1 MRSERVGLNLLWLV
15 PGVVGGSEEYT
26 TRLLQAIGE
35 AQPEG
40 FEFVVFGNRLVL
52 DAYPELGQHFEC
64 VAAPIDGS
72 RKMLRVGAENSWL
85 AAASRRHH
93 LDLLHHLG
101 GIMPFVRGCPGMLT
115 IHDLQPLVMP
125 QHFDPVKRWF
135 ARVSIPPS
143 ARHAR
148 VIITLTE
155 VTRQMMVERLGVE
168 AARIEVIPAGI
179 HIPTPAEVA
188 VERAVDV
195 RTHYGLGDAPFFLYP
210 AITYP
215 HKNHVFLV
223 EAFAP
228 VARRFPEARL
238 VLTGG
243 SAQHERALGAVVDDL
258 GVAGQVRRLGRI
270 PRAHLDALYHEA
282 TALVF
287 PSRFE
292 GFGMP
297 LLEAM
302 SRGCPVVAADA
313 TALPEVGGD
322 GAVLLPLQDVDR
334 WSEELSLLL
343 TDAPHRAALG
353 EAGRVRAAH
362 FGWPAVAE
370 RFVEVYD
377 RVRQE
382 G

>member
-1 MRSERVGLNLLWLV
+1 MSAQRVGLNLLWLV

-26 TRLLQAIGE
+26 TRLLLAIGHE
-35 AQPEG
+35 HPSDI
-40 FEFVVFGNRLVL
+40 EFVVFGNRLVL
-52 DAYPELGQHFEC
+52 AAYPELAERFEC
-64 VAAPIDGS
+64 IAAPIDGS
-72 RKMLRVGAENSWL
+72 HKMLRVATENSWL
-85 AAASRRHH
+85 AGASRRHG
-93 LDLLHHLG
+93 LDVLHHLG
-101 GIMPFVRGCPGMLT
+101 GIMPYVRGCPGMLT

-135 ARVSIPPS
+135 ARASIPPS

-155 VTRQMMVERLGVE
+155 VTRRMMVERLGIDP
-168 AARIEVIPAGI
+168 ARVEVIPAGI
-179 HIPTPAEVA
+179 HVPTAEEVA
-188 VERAVDV
+188 EEQAFDV
-195 RTHYGLGDAPFFLYP
+195 RAAYGLGDAPFFLYP

-215 HKNHVFLV
+215 HKNHVFLA

-228 VARRFPEARL
+228 VARRFPEVRL

-243 SAQHERALGAVVDDL
+243 TAQHERALGDATESL
-258 GVAGQVRRLGRI
+258 GIASQVRRLGRI
-270 PRAHLDALYHEA
+270 PRAHLDALYHQA
-282 TALVF
+282 IALVF
-287 PSRFE
+287 PSGFE

-322 GAVLLPLQDVDR
+322 GAVLLPLEDAQG
-334 WSEELSLLL
+334 WSDELTRLL
-343 TDAPHRAALG
+343 TDDDHRASLSA
-353 EAGRVRAAH
+353 AGRARADQ
-362 FGWPAVAE
+362 FGWPAVAQ
-370 RFVEVYD
+370 RFVEVYE
-377 RVRQE
+377 RVRME